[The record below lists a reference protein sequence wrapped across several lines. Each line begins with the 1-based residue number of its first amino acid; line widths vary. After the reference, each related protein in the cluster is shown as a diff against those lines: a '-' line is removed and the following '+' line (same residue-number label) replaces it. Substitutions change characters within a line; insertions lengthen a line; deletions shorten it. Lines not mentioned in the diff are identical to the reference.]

1 MKPTRSK
8 QARRPNPSDEFS
20 QPVWRE
26 ALASLYGADRATAMR
41 LVSTIRRRRERKQP
55 VDVALQQ
62 LADLQEASKARIA
75 RRREALPT
83 INYPDLPVAERRDDI
98 VATIAK
104 HQVVVVAGD
113 TGSGKT
119 TQLPKMCLEA
129 GRGILGTIAHTQP
142 RRLAASSVASRLAEE
157 LGCSLGEQVGYQVRF
172 SDQSSE
178 HSLIKLMTD
187 GILLAQTQHDRDLL
201 QYDTIIID
209 EAHERS
215 LNIDFLLG
223 YLKQLLQRRPDLKL
237 IITSATIDVARFAKH
252 FGNAPII
259 EVSGRT
265 YPVDVWYRPPQAED
279 ETPQQVLRCL
289 DEFAAWEKQHTSY
302 ANGDV
307 LVFLSG
313 ERDIRETA
321 LALRKAQLRDTEI
334 LPLYARLSH
343 AEQQRVFNRSGRGRR
358 VVLATNVAETSLTVP
373 GIRYVIDTGT
383 ARISRYS
390 VRTKV
395 QRLPIEAISQA
406 SANQRKGR
414 CGRLGPGIC
423 IRLYEES
430 DFEGRPEFTD
440 PEILRTNLASVI
452 LQMLSLRLG
461 DVARFPFV
469 EPPDSRQ
476 IGDGFKLLEEL
487 GAVDKQRQLTDIGR
501 QLAQLPVDP
510 RLARMVLAGI
520 QHGALREVTIIASA
534 LSIQDPRERPAE
546 KQQAADQMHR
556 RFIDLDSDF
565 VSYLKLW
572 DYAEEQRQALTQNQW
587 RKTCQKEFLSFMR
600 LREWRDIHMQLRLA
614 LKGLAASENKTPASA
629 EAITRALLPGLLS
642 HVGMQGEGKVF
653 SGARNRKFRI
663 FPGSYLAKKP
673 PKWVIAA
680 ELVETSQLFARVVAK
695 VEPEWVIEAAGD
707 LIQKHYFEP
716 HWSRQRGQVV
726 AYMRSSLFGL
736 VLQERQRVNYGP
748 IDPVVSNDILVRSCL
763 AEGNYKGNGG
773 FFKHNMSLLAELE
786 DMESKS
792 RRRDLVPDQES
803 LYRFYRARV
812 PEHVVNLKAFEHW
825 RKQAEHDNP
834 KLLYASLSDVAMRSI
849 DGDMDAQFPDHIE
862 WRGIRFSLRYR
873 FDPGHPEDGVTVLL
887 PVALL
892 NQVPVHLF
900 EWLVPGMLRDKCVEL
915 VKALPKTVRKQF
927 VPVPDTVDKAMLELK
942 RDDVPL
948 LPALAHAMKR
958 VSGITIKD
966 SEWQADALDNFY
978 RCHFAILDSD
988 GQGID
993 SGNDLASLID
1003 RYASLAEQAL
1013 GEEGGDEYGR
1023 RGITQWDFGELP
1035 VSHSFIRGGIE
1046 LRGFPA
1052 LVDQGESVDLVL
1064 FENSDRALR
1073 ASREGVIRL
1082 LMLAL
1087 PDKVR
1092 YLRKELLSGNKWTL
1106 FCAALKV
1113 KHEQL
1118 LMDLVYAAFDSVFL
1132 PGDDLPRSEQAFAEC
1147 IEQRAG
1153 DLISVAQ
1160 DYQTQLGNIAPL
1172 YQQILSSLKGKVSP
1186 AFLYAFGDI
1195 KSQLEHL
1202 FEPGFLRHTSYPQ
1215 LRHYPRYLKAILSR
1229 QEKLAGGFQRDKI
1242 QMADYADHWT
1252 TIQKVLAGD
1261 HKVSRWNSEF
1271 IKYRWMM
1278 EELRV
1283 SIFAQQLGTDQPV
1296 SLKRMAAQ
1304 RDVINKA

>member
-1 MKPTRSK
+1 MKPTRSR
-8 QARRPNPSDEFS
+8 APRRSSPNDEFS
-20 QPVWRE
+20 QPQWRQT
-26 ALASLYGADRATAMR
+26 LATMFGVDRLAAFR
-41 LVSTIRRRRERKQP
+41 LVSTIRRRRENNQP
-55 VDVALQQ
+55 VDEALRQLDALQV
-62 LADLQEASKARIA
+62 ASQERIA
-75 RRREALPT
+75 QRRGSLPV
-83 INYPDLPVAERRDDI
+83 IRYPDLPVSQRRDDI

-104 HQVVVVAGD
+104 HQVVVLAGD

-129 GRGILGTIAHTQP
+129 GRGLLGTIAHTQP

-157 LGCSLGEQVGYQVRF
+157 LGCQLGEQVGYQVRF

-178 HSLIKLMTD
+178 NSLIKLMTD

-223 YLKQLLQRRPDLKL
+223 YLKQLLQRRPELKL
-237 IITSATIDVARFAKH
+237 IITSATIDVERFAKH

-265 YPVDVWYRPPQAED
+265 YPVEVWYRPPHPDD
-279 ETPQQVLRCL
+279 EIPQLVLRSL
-289 DEFAAWEKQHTSY
+289 EEFERWEKSHPTY

-313 ERDIRETA
+313 EREIRETA
-321 LALRKAQLRDTEI
+321 LALRKAPLKETEI

-343 AEQQRVFNRSGRGRR
+343 SEQKRVFNRSGRGRR

-373 GIRYVIDTGT
+373 GIRYVVDTGT

-414 CGRLGPGIC
+414 CGRLGPGVC
-423 IRLYEES
+423 IRLYEEA
-430 DFEGRPEFTD
+430 DFDGRPAFTD

-461 DVARFPFV
+461 DVAKFPFV

-501 QLAQLPVDP
+501 QLALLPVDP
-510 RLARMVLAGI
+510 RLARMVLGGI

-546 KQQAADQMHR
+546 KQQAADVMHR
-556 RFIDLDSDF
+556 RFADLESDF
-565 VSYLKLW
+565 ASYLKLW
-572 DYAEEQRQALTQNQW
+572 DYAEEQRQALSQNQW
-587 RKTCQKEFLSFMR
+587 RKTCQKEFLSFLR

-614 LKGLAASENKTPASA
+614 LKGLSATENKVPASA
-629 EAITRALLPGLLS
+629 DAITKSILPGLLS
-642 HVGMQGEGKVF
+642 HVGMQGEEKVF
-653 SGARNRKFRI
+653 HGARNRKFRI

-673 PKWVIAA
+673 PKWVLAA
-680 ELVETSQLFARVVAK
+680 ELVETSQLFARIVAK
-695 VEPEWVIEAAGD
+695 VDPEWVIEAAGD
-707 LIQKHYFEP
+707 LIQRHYFEP

-736 VLQERQRVNYGP
+736 VLQERQRVNYGS
-748 IDPVVSNDILVRSCL
+748 IDPKLSNDILVRSCL
-763 AEGNYKGNGG
+763 AEGNYKGSGA
-773 FFKHNMSLLAELE
+773 FFKHNMALVSELE

-825 RKQAEHDNP
+825 RKKAEQRDP
-834 KLLYASLSDVAMRSI
+834 TLLFATLSDVAMKSI
-849 DGDMDAQFPDHIE
+849 DADIDAQFPDHLE

-873 FDPGHPEDGVTVLL
+873 FDPGHREDGVTVLL
-887 PVALL
+887 PIALL
-892 NQVPVHLF
+892 NQVPNHLF

-915 VKALPKTVRKQF
+915 VKALPKALRKQF

-948 LPALAHAMKR
+948 QQSLAHALKR
-958 VSGITIKD
+958 VTGIAIHAED
-966 SEWQADALDNFY
+966 WQPQALDNFY
-978 RCHFAILDSD
+978 QCHFSILDSD
-988 GQGID
+988 GQAID
-993 SGNDLASLID
+993 FSNDLADLVS
-1003 RYASLAEQAL
+1003 RYSALAEQAL
-1013 GEEGGDEYGR
+1013 SEEGGDEYGR
-1023 RGITQWDFGELP
+1023 QGITVWDFGELP
-1035 VSHSFIRGGIE
+1035 ESHSFVRGGVE

-1052 LVDQGESVDLVL
+1052 LVDRGDCVDLVL
-1064 FENSDRALR
+1064 FENSDRAMR
-1073 ASREGVIRL
+1073 TSREGILRL

-1092 YLRKELLSGNKWTL
+1092 YLRKELLSGNQWTL
-1106 FCAALKV
+1106 FCAGLKV

-1118 LMDLVYAAFDSVFL
+1118 LMDLVYAAFDTVFL
-1132 PGDDLPRSEQAFAEC
+1132 PSVELPRSEQEFQAC
-1147 IEQRAG
+1147 IARGSPQLLG
-1153 DLISVAQ
+1153 VAQ
-1160 DYQTQLGNIAPL
+1160 DYQTQLANIAPL

-1186 AFLYAFGDI
+1186 AFLYALGDI
-1195 KSQLEHL
+1195 KRQLQQL
-1202 FEPGFLRHTSYPQ
+1202 FEEGFLRHTPYQQ
-1215 LRHYPRYLKAILSR
+1215 LRHYPRYLKAILAR
-1229 QEKLAGGFQRDKI
+1229 QEKLNGGFQRDKI
-1242 QMADYADHWT
+1242 QMADYSDHWAL
-1252 TIQKVLAGD
+1252 IERILSGD

-1283 SIFAQQLGTDQPV
+1283 SIFAQPLGTDQPV

-1304 RDVINKA
+1304 REVINKL

>member
-1 MKPTRSK
+1 MKPNRSGKGSRSTRL
-8 QARRPNPSDEFS
+8 DEFGQS
-20 QPVWRE
+20 AWQKHLAEMFGSDRLS
-26 ALASLYGADRATAMR
+26 ALKLIA
-41 LVSTIRRRRERKQP
+41 TIRRRRDKSLP
-55 VDVALQQ
+55 ADKAIQQ
-62 LADLQEASKARIA
+62 LEALKNTSEQRVAA
-75 RRREALPT
+75 RREALPT
-83 INYPDLPVAERRDDI
+83 ISYPDLPVSERRDDI

-157 LGCSLGEQVGYQVRF
+157 LGCQLGEQVGYQVRF

-178 HSLIKLMTD
+178 KSLIKLMTD

-223 YLKQLLQRRPDLKL
+223 YLKQLLARRPELKL
-237 IITSATIDVARFAKH
+237 IITSATIDVERFAKH
-252 FGNAPII
+252 FDNAPII

-265 YPVDVWYRPPQAED
+265 YPVETWYRPPQND
-279 ETPQQVLRCL
+279 DDVPQQILRCL
-289 DEFAAWEKQHTSY
+289 NEFSDWERKHTGY

-313 ERDIRETA
+313 ERDIREA
-321 LALRKAQLRDTEI
+321 AQALRKADLRHTEV

-343 AEQQRVFNRSGRGRR
+343 KEQQRIFNRSGRGRR

-373 GIRYVIDTGT
+373 GIRYVVDTGT

-395 QRLPIEAISQA
+395 QRLPVEAISQA

-423 IRLYEES
+423 IRLYDES
-430 DFEGRPEFTD
+430 DFESRPSFTD

-452 LQMLSLRLG
+452 LQMLALRLG

-487 GAVDKQRQLTDIGR
+487 GAVDHQRQLTDIGR

-520 QHGALREVTIIASA
+520 QHGALREITIIASA
-534 LSIQDPRERPAE
+534 LSIQDPRERPTD
-546 KQQAADQMHR
+546 KQQAADQSHR
-556 RFIDLDSDF
+556 RFLDQDSDF
-565 VSYLKLW
+565 ASFLKLW

-614 LKGLAASENKTPASA
+614 LKSMSAAENREPASS
-629 EAITRALLPGLLS
+629 EAVTKSLLPGLLS
-642 HVGMQGEGKVF
+642 QVGMQGEGKVF
-653 SGARNRKFRI
+653 NGARNRKFRI
-663 FPGSYLAKKP
+663 FPGSHLAKKP
-673 PKWVIAA
+673 PKWVLAA

-695 VEPEWVIEAAGD
+695 IEPEWVIEAAGD
-707 LIQKHYFEP
+707 LIQQHYFEP

-736 VLQERQRVNYGP
+736 VLQERQRINYGA

-763 AEGNYKGNGG
+763 AEGNYKGSGS
-773 FFKHNMSLLAELE
+773 FYKHNMGLIAELE

-803 LYRFYRARV
+803 LYRFYRSRV
-812 PEHVVNLKAFEHW
+812 PEHIVNLKAFEHW
-825 RKQAEHDNP
+825 RKKAEQKDP
-834 KLLYASLSDVAMRSI
+834 KILYASLSDVALRSI
-849 DGDMDAQFPDHIE
+849 DGDLGAQFPDHLE
-862 WRGIRFSLRYR
+862 WQGIRYTLRYR
-873 FDPGHPEDGVTVLL
+873 FDPGHAEDGVTILL
-887 PVALL
+887 PVAIL
-892 NQVPVHLF
+892 NQVPRHLF

-915 VKALPKTVRKQF
+915 VKALPKPVRKQF
-927 VPVPDTVDKAMLELK
+927 VPVPDTVDRAILEMH
-942 RDDVPL
+942 RADVPL
-948 LPALAHAMKR
+948 LEALGHAMKR
-958 VSGITIKD
+958 ATGITIALED
-966 SEWQADALDNFY
+966 WQLDALDNFY

-988 GQGID
+988 GQAID
-993 SGNDLASLID
+993 QGNDLDLLID

-1013 GEEGGDEYGR
+1013 GEEGGDDYGR
-1023 RGITQWDFGELP
+1023 KGITQWDFGELP
-1035 VSHSFIRGGIE
+1035 ESHRFIRGGIE

-1052 LVDQGESVDLVL
+1052 LVDRGDSVDLVL
-1064 FENSDRALR
+1064 FENSDKAFH
-1073 ASREGVIRL
+1073 ASRQGVIRL

-1087 PDKVR
+1087 PDKIR

-1106 FCAALKV
+1106 FCAGLKV

-1118 LMDLVYAAFDSVFL
+1118 LMDLVYAAFNSVFL
-1132 PGDDLPRSEQAFAEC
+1132 GSNALPRDSKSFERC
-1147 IEQRAG
+1147 IEKGASQ
-1153 DLISVAQ
+1153 LIAVAQ
-1160 DYQTQLGNIAPL
+1160 DYQTLLGNIAPL
-1172 YQQILSSLKGKVSP
+1172 YQQVQSSLKGKVSP

-1195 KSQLEHL
+1195 KSQLAGL
-1202 FEPGFLRHTSYPQ
+1202 FEEGFLRQTPYQQ
-1215 LRHYPRYLKAILSR
+1215 LRHYPRYLKAVLAR

-1242 QMADYADHWT
+1242 QMGDYAEHWT
-1252 TIQKVLAGD
+1252 LIQNVLLGD
-1261 HKVSRWNSEF
+1261 HKVSRFNQDF
-1271 IKYRWMM
+1271 IKYRWMI

-1304 RDVINKA
+1304 RQLIIGR